1 MIAEGFGRFMPQRLY
16 VARSGVRKF
25 LTAGVRRILQKGAPN
40 RRRQMFGAIPLLIV
54 PFVLYNLGLL
64 GIFGGGDDPWS
75 TEILSVHMMSGGV
88 FSMTLGDLMVLI
100 GLIFFFAEMVKS
112 TRTTNASI
120 MDHLL
125 STFVFV
131 AFLVE
136 FLLVKGAAHS
146 VFFTLMVIALIDV
159 LAGFAVS
166 MRSASRDIN
175 LN

>member
-1 MIAEGFGRFMPQRLY
+1 
-16 VARSGVRKF
+16 
-25 LTAGVRRILQKGAPN
+25 
-40 RRRQMFGAIPLLIV
+40 MFGAIPLLIV

-64 GIFGGGDDPWS
+64 GLFGGGDDPWMIEMFS
-75 TEILSVHMMSGGV
+75 IRMMSGGV
-88 FSMTLGDLMVLI
+88 FSMTLGILMIVIAL
-100 GLIFFFAEMVKS
+100 LLFFIEIVKS
-112 TRTTNASI
+112 TRTSNASVI
-120 MDHLL
+120 DHLL

-146 VFFTLMVIALIDV
+146 VFFTLMVIALFDV
-159 LAGFAVS
+159 LAGFSVS

>member
-1 MIAEGFGRFMPQRLY
+1 
-16 VARSGVRKF
+16 
-25 LTAGVRRILQKGAPN
+25 
-40 RRRQMFGAIPLLIV
+40 MFGAIPLLIV

-64 GIFGGGDDPWS
+64 GIFGGGDDPWANQM
-75 TEILSVHMMSGGV
+75 LSIRMMSGGV
-88 FSMTLGDLMVLI
+88 FSMTLGDLIVLI
-100 GLIFFFAEMVKS
+100 GLLLFFVEIVKS

-146 VFFTLMVIALIDV
+146 VFFTLMVIALVDV
-159 LAGFAVS
+159 LAGFSVS
-166 MRSASRDIN
+166 MRAASRDIN
-175 LN
+175 MN